1 MRVKS
6 QKLARS
12 LQSNLTFRAF
22 SPREAYREGSVK
34 SAPHLRESRFLVA
47 ILTADDV
54 EDLSRSFN
62 GCLRGVS
69 VITRELPATEVSG
82 KAGQRQS
89 YRGASSLSSMQ
100 CYSYGARW
108 FFLGVL

>member
-1 MRVKS
+1 MLVKS

-12 LQSNLTFRAF
+12 LQNNLTFCAF

-34 SAPHLRESRFLVA
+34 NAPHLQESWFLAA

-62 GCLRGVS
+62 
-69 VITRELPATEVSG
+69 A
-82 KAGQRQS
+82 
-89 YRGASSLSSMQ
+89 
-100 CYSYGARW
+100 
-108 FFLGVL
+108 

>member
-1 MRVKS
+1 MLVKN

-34 SAPHLRESRFLVA
+34 TAPHLRESRFLVA

-62 GCLRGVS
+62 GV
-69 VITRELPATEVSG
+69 
-82 KAGQRQS
+82 
-89 YRGASSLSSMQ
+89 
-100 CYSYGARW
+100 
-108 FFLGVL
+108 

>member
-1 MRVKS
+1 MLVKS
-6 QKLARS
+6 QKLACS

-34 SAPHLRESRFLVA
+34 SAPHLQESQFLAV
-47 ILTADDV
+47 ILTADDI
-54 EDLSRSFN
+54 EDLIEIIQR
-62 GCLRGVS
+62 CLRGVS
-69 VITRELPATEVSG
+69 VITRKLPATKVSG

-89 YRGASSLSSMQ
+89 YRGASSVSSTR
-100 CYSYGARW
+100 CYSYRSRW